1 MPLPEQ
7 RETYRFHEF
16 ELDVP
21 AYQLRRKGRP
31 VRLERQPM
39 DLLILLVARRR
50 QLVSRSEI
58 VEALWGTDVFV
69 DVETGVHTA
78 VRKIRQALRDS
89 PDAPSFIETVP
100 GKGYRFVAPVDI
112 VPAAPSSAA
121 PETAAAIPSSYAAP
135 PTAGVV
141 DVIAAP
147 PVADAPVPERGE
159 VVASRWRLRAGPVLV
174 LAVLAVLAGLLVWG
188 WTAAVNPG
196 SPITIAVLP
205 FENLSRDEGTDYLA
219 NGLAEDTIVSL
230 GRIDPGRVSVI
241 GRTSM
246 AAYKRTT
253 KSLAEIGTEL
263 GADYLVESS
272 LRSEAGELRLTAR
285 LIRAQ
290 DQVQVWSESF
300 DRHASSIL
308 GVQQELSAAIAEQVQ
323 TRLSPERRRAL
334 ARRHTHNPEAY
345 DVFLRGRNFTSQR
358 TPDGMRLAIE
368 SFQRAT
374 ALDPDYA
381 LAWSGLAE
389 AFSSSA
395 INSDADPRDV
405 WPRARQAALRA
416 VAVHRDL
423 AEAQQALGYVN
434 WMFEWKWRAA
444 EVEFRRATELDPS
457 FSRAYV
463 SLGHLLSQMGRQAEA
478 QTVMRRAR
486 EVDPLSTLAYALSSQ
501 VAYQAR
507 DWGSALELA
516 SRAIA
521 LNGELWIGHQMS
533 GQAHEGLGHADL
545 ALHALA
551 SAARLSAGNSKA
563 LSLTGYILARA
574 GRTAE
579 ARDVL
584 VTLEEASRQRYVP
597 PYALALVHAG
607 LGDTD
612 AVFDWLDRAY
622 RAHDVHLMYLPVD
635 AKWEPYR
642 SDPRYGALVA
652 RCGFTSKDPATD
664 RQTVET
670 RPPG

>member
-147 PVADAPVPERGE
+147 PVADAPVPERGD
-159 VVASRWRLRAGPVLV
+159 VVASRWRLGAGPVLV

-308 GVQQELSAAIAEQVQ
+308 GVQQS
-323 TRLSPERRRAL
+323 
-334 ARRHTHNPEAY
+334 
-345 DVFLRGRNFTSQR
+345 
-358 TPDGMRLAIE
+358 
-368 SFQRAT
+368 
-374 ALDPDYA
+374 
-381 LAWSGLAE
+381 
-389 AFSSSA
+389 
-395 INSDADPRDV
+395 
-405 WPRARQAALRA
+405 
-416 VAVHRDL
+416 
-423 AEAQQALGYVN
+423 
-434 WMFEWKWRAA
+434 
-444 EVEFRRATELDPS
+444 
-457 FSRAYV
+457 
-463 SLGHLLSQMGRQAEA
+463 
-478 QTVMRRAR
+478 
-486 EVDPLSTLAYALSSQ
+486 
-501 VAYQAR
+501 
-507 DWGSALELA
+507 
-516 SRAIA
+516 
-521 LNGELWIGHQMS
+521 
-533 GQAHEGLGHADL
+533 
-545 ALHALA
+545 
-551 SAARLSAGNSKA
+551 
-563 LSLTGYILARA
+563 
-574 GRTAE
+574 
-579 ARDVL
+579 
-584 VTLEEASRQRYVP
+584 
-597 PYALALVHAG
+597 
-607 LGDTD
+607 
-612 AVFDWLDRAY
+612 
-622 RAHDVHLMYLPVD
+622 
-635 AKWEPYR
+635 
-642 SDPRYGALVA
+642 
-652 RCGFTSKDPATD
+652 
-664 RQTVET
+664 
-670 RPPG
+670 

>member
-1 MPLPEQ
+1 MPHLQPH
-7 RETYRFHEF
+7 ETFRFEDF
-16 ELDVP
+16 ELDVA
-21 AYQLRRKGRP
+21 AYQLRRNGRP

-50 QLVSRSEI
+50 QLVSRGEI
-58 VEALWGTDVFV
+58 VEALWGADVFV

-100 GKGYRFVAPVDI
+100 GKGYRFVATVD
-112 VPAAPSSAA
+112 VLPASSPAAPTGAVPGIPASVVAA
-121 PETAAAIPSSYAAP
+121 PLTVGGA
-135 PTAGVV
+135 
-141 DVIAAP
+141 D
-147 PVADAPVPERGE
+147 PVAVRQVADRPVP
-159 VVASRWRLRAGPVLV
+159 V
-174 LAVLAVLAGLLVWG
+174 AGLLAAPRERFRAPHAVGLVVVALVVLALAGFLAWG
-188 WTAAVNPG
+188 WTRAVAPR
-196 SPITIAVLP
+196 SRITIAVLP
-205 FENLSRDEGTDYLA
+205 FEDLSRNQQTEYLA

-246 AAYKRTT
+246 MAYKGTS
-253 KSLAEIGTEL
+253 KSLAEIGREL

-272 LRSEAGELRLTAR
+272 LRSEAGELRITAR
-285 LIRAQ
+285 LIRAE

-323 TRLSPERRRAL
+323 TRLSPERRHAL
-334 ARRHTHNPEAY
+334 ARRHTQNAEAY
-345 DVFLRGRNFTSQR
+345 DVFLRGRNFLSRR

-368 SFQRAT
+368 SLQRAT
-374 ALDPDYA
+374 TLDPNYA

-389 AFSSSA
+389 ALSSSA

-416 VAVHRDL
+416 VAVNRDL
-423 AEAQQALGYVN
+423 AEAQQAIGYIN
-434 WMFEWKWRAA
+434 WMYDWKWQPA
-444 EVEFRRATELDPS
+444 EVAFRRAIELDPS
-457 FSRAYV
+457 FSQAHV
-463 SLGHLLSQMGRQAEA
+463 SLGHLLSQMGRHAEG
-478 QTVMRRAR
+478 QTVIRRAR
-486 EVDPLSTLAYALSSQ
+486 EVDPLSPLAYALSSQ

-507 DWGSALELA
+507 DSSSALELA

-521 LNGELWIGHQMS
+521 LNGDFWIGHQMS
-533 GQAHEGLGHADL
+533 GQAHAGLGDADR

-551 SAARLSAGNSKA
+551 SAARLSGANSKA

-584 VTLEEASRQRYVP
+584 ATLEEASRQRYVP

-612 AVFDWLDRAY
+612 AAFDWLDRAY
-622 RAHDVHLMYLPVD
+622 TAHDVHLIFLPVD
-635 AKWEPYR
+635 ARWDPYR
-642 SDPRYGALVA
+642 SDARYKELIA
-652 RCGFTSKDPATD
+652 RCGFAPGGGAVDATD
-664 RQTVET
+664 R
-670 RPPG
+670 P